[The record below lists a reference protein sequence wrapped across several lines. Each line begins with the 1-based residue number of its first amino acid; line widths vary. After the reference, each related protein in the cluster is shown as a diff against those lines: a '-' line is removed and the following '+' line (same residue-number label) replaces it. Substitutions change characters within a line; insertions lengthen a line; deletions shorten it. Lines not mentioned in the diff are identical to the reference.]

1 MDEGGRYNVP
11 SLVVPAS
18 SLMGLCIYMCSL
30 TEQRIEQTQ
39 TSHRAFIL
47 KRLL

>member
-18 SLMGLCIYMCSL
+18 SLMGLCIYMCSIHMDHSD
-30 TEQRIEQTQ
+30 ERSPEDD
-39 TSHRAFIL
+39 HD
-47 KRLL
+47 